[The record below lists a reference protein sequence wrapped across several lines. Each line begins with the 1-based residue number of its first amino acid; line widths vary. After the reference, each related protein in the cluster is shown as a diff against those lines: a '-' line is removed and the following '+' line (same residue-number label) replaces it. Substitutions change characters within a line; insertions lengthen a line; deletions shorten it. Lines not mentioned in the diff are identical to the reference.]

1 MPSSAWDDCCPPPQQ
16 RSRLLDRLRLAD
28 RIDVKFLGPF
38 NPHLVA
44 KDAVNHCRRWMISD
58 FRPIPVVSVCLFPY
72 SSIFQ
77 TNDGPAG
84 QPLKGAIHATYKQ
97 IHLSVGLCGSFR
109 CSFLFSGLFSN
120 LAVDLEPGIESLD
133 LVCRELIQA
142 CSLEFLRGHH
152 FLDAARHLRWRCS
165 CRFDT
170 GQHHAKSKVYAPE
183 YSTAANLHDIEI
195 GNRDSRMLAPGR
207 IAS

>member
-1 MPSSAWDDCCPPPQQ
+1 MPSSVWDDCCRRAPP
-16 RSRLLDRLRLAD
+16 RSRLLDRLRLPD
-28 RIDVKFLGPF
+28 RIDVKFLGAF
-38 NPHLVA
+38 NPHFVA
-44 KDAVNHCRRWMISD
+44 KDAVNHRGRWMISD

-120 LAVDLEPGIESLD
+120 LAVALEPGIESLD
-133 LVCRELIQA
+133 LVSRELIQA
-142 CSLEFLRGHH
+142 CSLEFVRRHH
-152 FLDAARHLRWRCS
+152 FLDAARHLRRRCTG
-165 CRFDT
+165 RFDPD
-170 GQHHAKSKVYAPE
+170 QHHAKSKAYAPK
-183 YSTAANLHDIEI
+183 
-195 GNRDSRMLAPGR
+195 
-207 IAS
+207 

>member
-1 MPSSAWDDCCPPPQQ
+1 MPSSAWDDCWTQTPR
-16 RSRLLDRLRLAD
+16 RSRLLDRLRLAH
-28 RIDVKFLGPF
+28 RIDVKFLGAF

-44 KDAVNHCRRWMISD
+44 KDAVNHCSRWMISD

-84 QPLKGAIHATYKQ
+84 QSVEGAIHATYKQ
-97 IHLSVGLCGSFR
+97 IHLGVGLCGSFR

-120 LAVDLEPGIESLD
+120 LAVALEPGIEFLD

-142 CSLEFLRGHH
+142 CSLEFVQRHH
-152 FLDAARHLRWRCS
+152 FLDAARHLWRRCT
-165 CRFDT
+165 CLFDT
-170 GQHHAKSKVYAPE
+170 GQHYAKSKAYAPE
-183 YSTAANLHDIEI
+183 
-195 GNRDSRMLAPGR
+195 
-207 IAS
+207 